1 MERINKVCQ
10 DASAS
15 LKRAAAPMT
24 ARWTL
29 HHTLPKMA
37 AQAVEVLAFGHK
49 RSDWLGFGCGRR
61 CQLCLHCPRRLT
73 PSAP

>member
-37 AQAVEVLAFGHK
+37 AQAVERAFFPLLVALGTAAHLAVENRK
-49 RSDWLGFGCGRR
+49 RVVGI
-61 CQLCLHCPRRLT
+61 
-73 PSAP
+73 

>member
-1 MERINKVCQ
+1 MERLNKVCQ

-29 HHTLPKMA
+29 HHTVPRLA
-37 AQAVEVLAFGHK
+37 AKAVEASVLPMQVALATVAILAVENRK
-49 RSDWLGFGCGRR
+49 RVVGV
-61 CQLCLHCPRRLT
+61 
-73 PSAP
+73 